1 MRSESMHAYIT
12 VDVVGETCPIPLVEM
27 RKAVMK
33 AQRGQVIEVVGTHGA
48 SKEEIPMAVKSLGL
62 HLLRIE
68 EDEAGRWHIFI
79 QK

>member
-1 MRSESMHAYIT
+1 MKTESKRADFT

-33 AQRGQVIEVVGTHGA
+33 AGKGQIIEVMGTHGA
-48 SKEEIPMAVKSLGL
+48 SKEEIPMAVESMGLALLG
-62 HLLRIE
+62 IE